1 MKLEDS
7 LREVLA
13 QKELVIEKF
22 YATFLAEHPEARVY
36 FERLDMTKQS
46 LMLSAALIVSE
57 AHSREDFPRR
67 SALPARSR
75 ISASRGGRPE
85 RNVPDLSRLPYRDD
99 PFLSRRLERRV
110 DQSLAR
116 SLGQGHQYHVRRLRR
131 RFPILI
137 ASTVVATF
145 ENLWLQIG
153 RQGSPTLTS
162 VGLIGTLLSSM

>member
-57 AHSREDFPRR
+57 AHSREDFPAVQHYLHVLGFQHRE
-67 SALPARSR
+67 A
-75 ISASRGGRPE
+75 G
-85 RNVPDLSRLPYRDD
+85 VPK
-99 PFLSRRLERRV
+99 EM
-110 DQSLAR
+110 
-116 SLGQGHQYHVRRLRR
+116 
-131 RFPILI
+131 FPIFRDCLI
-137 ASTVVATF
+137 ETIRSCHADWNEELTKAWREALDKAISTMF
-145 ENLWLQIG
+145 EG
-153 RQGSPTLTS
+153 YDGDFRF
-162 VGLIGTLLSSM
+162 